1 MGRCKNCNNKFNPR
15 FKTTEKYC
23 WEVDCKVAESM
34 AFIEKQREAKRKKQ
48 NKEKAEKKKELMTLS
63 DWLKIAQATFNHY
76 IRLRD
81 VNQNCISCNG
91 KLKNGNIDCG
101 HYHSAGGHYN
111 VRFNED
117 NCHSQC
123 SRPCNK
129 DKAGDLINYRKGLI
143 NRIGIE
149 RLEYLDSIANITCK
163 FTIDEV
169 KEINETYKN
178 KIKSLQNK

>member
-1 MGRCKNCNNKFNPR
+1 MAKQKTCKVCKNKFEPLRPLQMVCTPACAYEYQKNQKL
-15 FKTTEKYC
+15 KTWK
-23 WEVDCKVAESM
+23 
-34 AFIEKQREAKRKKQ
+34 
-48 NKEKAEKKKELMTLS
+48 KEKADKKQSLMTLS
-63 DWLKIAQATFNHY
+63 DHLKIAQVNFNHY

-81 VNQNCISCNG
+81 TNQNCISCNS
-91 KLKNGNIDCG
+91 KLKKGNVDCG
-101 HYHSAGGHYN
+101 HYHSAGGHFN

-129 DKAGDLINYRKGLI
+129 DKAGDLINYRIGLI

-149 RLEYLDSIANITCK
+149 RLEYLDSIANITRN
-163 FTIDEV
+163 FTIEEV
-169 KEINETYKN
+169 KEINEAYKN